1 MFGYKVPEPDE
12 AMLVSG
18 GKDNVDGA
26 PFRVVTGHGAFVL
39 PLLRKARFLGLSM
52 MESEVTEACVTK
64 QGIALNVRAVIAFK
78 VGNDT
83 ESIVNAGQRF
93 LSDQSQ
99 MSVLVGRIF
108 AGHLRSIVGSMT
120 VEEIVTE
127 RQRLAEGVLD
137 GSKLEMAKIGL
148 TVDSFQIQ
156 SIDDMKLGYI
166 AAMAA
171 PHNAA
176 IQRQARIAQAQ
187 ADQAAAEADQQSVRA
202 QAEYNRQTTIVQAQ
216 LAAEVAVAQAKAN
229 QDAAEAEQQSQ
240 RAQAEFTR
248 QTNIVQAQY
257 DSDVSVAK
265 AKANQTAAQAE
276 QESQRAQVEFSRQTS
291 IVRAQAKAEI
301 DKAES
306 ESAQSGP
313 LAQAT
318 AQREVLA
325 AQTELATRNAEL
337 RKQQLVAEVIKPAEA
352 EAERIRVLAQADAE
366 KTRIQAEAAASNNRV
381 SLDQLLID
389 QLPLIVREAAQ
400 GLAKANV
407 TVLNGSDGLGEIAAG
422 LVSQGLAIFDSV
434 RAGIGA
440 TPQDPE
446 GPKSIQS

>member
-18 GKDNVDGA
+18 GKGNADGA

-39 PLLRKARFLGLSM
+39 PLFRKARFLGLAM
-52 MESEVTEACVTK
+52 AESEVTEACVTK

-148 TVDSFQIQ
+148 AVDSFQIQ

-166 AAMAA
+166 AAMSA

-187 ADQAAAEADQQSVRA
+187 ADQASAEADQQSVRA
-202 QAEYNRQTTIVQAQ
+202 QAEFARQTQ
-216 LAAEVAVAQAKAN
+216 VA
-229 QDAAEAEQQSQ
+229 
-240 RAQAEFTR
+240 
-248 QTNIVQAQY
+248 QAQY
-257 DSDVSVAK
+257 DAEVLVAK
-265 AKANQTAAQAE
+265 AKANQAAAQAE
-276 QESQRAQVEFSRQTS
+276 QESQRAQAEFSRQTS
-291 IVRAQAKAEI
+291 IVRAQAKAEV
-301 DKAES
+301 DRAES
-306 ESAQSGP
+306 AAGQSGP

-325 AQTELATRNAEL
+325 AQTELAASNAEL

-352 EAERIRVLAQADAE
+352 EAERIRVLALAEAE

-381 SLDQLLID
+381 SLDQLLIE
-389 QLPLIVREAAQ
+389 QLPQIVREAAQ

-434 RAGIGA
+434 RLGIAPA
-440 TPQDPE
+440 TPDKEERKPLP
-446 GPKSIQS
+446 G